1 MKNERSTT
9 NARLYSPRATLC
21 AIGIKLRSL
30 KFFDTIAEHL
40 QIRQK
45 TIHHTPI
52 EKLTDAFIAILSGAH
67 GLCEINT
74 RVRTDAA
81 LQRAFGRKGCAE
93 QSVVQE
99 TLDACTSQN
108 IAEMKRAF
116 KALLQRHGRA
126 YRHPYKERLQL
137 LDVDMTGL
145 PCGRSAECA
154 SKGYF
159 ANKPH
164 RYGRQMARVIAAHYE
179 EIVADCVLPGNV
191 QLNKVLRPFIEEVE
205 VTLDLDP
212 EKRSRTVLR
221 IDAGGGSLNDVNW
234 LLRRGYQIHC
244 KDCSLQRAAGIA
256 PTVKEWFP
264 DPLHP
269 GRQVGWAT
277 CGSHDYEREVRRL
290 IVRWRKRNG
299 QECFAALLST
309 LTPRQVFDLLG
320 QSPKLLHDRR
330 AAALAYAYL
339 YDKRG
344 GTIEIE
350 FKEDKQGFGLTKRNK
365 KRYEAQQMIVLLSAL
380 AHNVVVWAREWLSGE
395 SSKVKN
401 NGVLRMVRDVFTVS
415 GFLEMGAKESIKR
428 IVLSYAAGWARRCV
442 NSLRA
447 LLKQQHVRVTL
458 GET

>member
-1 MKNERSTT
+1 MKNKQTAANT
-9 NARLYSPRATLC
+9 KLYSPRAPLC

-30 KFFDTIAEHL
+30 KFFDTIGEHVR
-40 QIRQK
+40 IGQK
-45 TIHHTPI
+45 TIRHTPL
-52 EKLTDAFIAILSGAH
+52 EKSADAFIAILAGAH
-67 GLCEINT
+67 GLCEVNT
-74 RVRTDAA
+74 RVRTDTA
-81 LQRAFGRKGCAE
+81 LQRSFGRGSCAE

-108 IAEMKRAF
+108 VAEMKRAF
-116 KALLQRHGRA
+116 KALLKAHGRS
-126 YRHPYKERLQL
+126 YYHPYKVKLQL

-145 PCGRSAECA
+145 PCGRQAEKA

-164 RYGRQMARVIAAHYE
+164 RYGRQMARVIASHYE
-179 EIVADCVLPGNV
+179 EIIADCVLPGNV
-191 QLNKVLRPFIEEVE
+191 QLNKVLRPLIEEME
-205 VTLDLDP
+205 VTLDLDQA
-212 EKRSRTVLR
+212 KRARTVLR

-234 LLRRGYQIHC
+234 LLKRGYQIHS
-244 KDCSLQRAAGIA
+244 KDCSLARAAGIA

-277 CGSHDYEREVRRL
+277 CGSHDYERDVRRL

-309 LTPRQVFDLLG
+309 LTPLQVFDLLG
-320 QSPKLLHDRR
+320 GSPKLFHDGR
-330 AAALAYAYL
+330 AIALAYAYL

-365 KRYEAQQMIVLLSAL
+365 KRYQAQQMIVLLSAL
-380 AHNVVVWAREWLSGE
+380 AHNVVVWSKEWLKGE
-395 SSKVKN
+395 SSKIKK
-401 NGVLRMVRDVFTVS
+401 NGVLRMVRDVFAVS
-415 GFLEMGAKESIKR
+415 GFLEMGAKETIKR
-428 IVLSYAAGWARRCV
+428 IVLSSAAGWARRCV

-447 LLKQQHVRVTL
+447 LLKQQHVAVTL

>member
-1 MKNERSTT
+1 MKTEQSVATT
-9 NARLYSPRATLC
+9 RLYSPRATLC

-30 KFFDTIAEHL
+30 KFFDTISEHL
-40 QIRQK
+40 RIRQK

-52 EKLTDAFIAILSGAH
+52 EKLTDAFIAILAGSH

-74 RVRTDAA
+74 RVRTDTA
-81 LQRAFGRKGCAE
+81 LQRAFGRKSCAE

-99 TLDACTSQN
+99 TLDACTSKN

-116 KALLQRHGRA
+116 KALLQRHSRA
-126 YRHPYKERLQL
+126 YRHPYKKRLQL

-145 PCGRSAECA
+145 PCGRTAERA

-159 ANKPH
+159 ANHPH
-164 RYGRQMARVIAAHYE
+164 RYGRQMARVIAAQYE
-179 EIVADCVLPGNV
+179 EIISDCVLPGNV
-191 QLNKVLRPFIEEVE
+191 QLYRALRPVIEEIE
-205 VTLDLDP
+205 VTLDLDR
-212 EKRSRTVLR
+212 ENRSRTVLR

-234 LLRRGYQIHC
+234 LLRRGYQIHS

-277 CGSHDYEREVRRL
+277 CGSHDYERSVRRL
-290 IVRWRKRNG
+290 IVRWRKKNG
-299 QECFAALLST
+299 QECFAAALST

-320 QSPKLLHDRR
+320 WSKKLLDDRK
-330 AAALAYAYL
+330 AVALAYAYL

-365 KRYEAQQMIVLLSAL
+365 KRYEAQQMVVLLSAL
-380 AHNVVVWAREWLSGE
+380 AHNVVVWSREWLSQE
-395 SSKVKN
+395 ATKVKKS
-401 NGVLRMVRDVFTVS
+401 GVLRMVRDVFTVS
-415 GFLEMGAKESIKR
+415 GFLEIGAKESIKR
-428 IVLSYAAGWARRCV
+428 IVLSVAAAWARRCIK
-442 NSLRA
+442 SLRI

>member
-1 MKNERSTT
+1 MKNEQLTT
-9 NARLYSPRATLC
+9 NVRLYSPRATLC

-30 KFFDTIAEHL
+30 KFFDIIAEHVHV
-40 QIRQK
+40 RQK

-74 RVRTDAA
+74 RVRTDTA
-81 LQRAFGRKGCAE
+81 LQRAFGRNSCAE

-108 IAEMKRAF
+108 ISQMKRAF
-116 KALLQRHGRA
+116 KALLKAHGRS
-126 YRHPYKERLQL
+126 YRHPYKDKLQL

-145 PCGRSAECA
+145 PCGRLSEKA

-159 ANKPH
+159 ANRPH

-179 EIVADCVLPGNV
+179 EIIADCVLPGNV
-191 QLNKVLRPFIEEVE
+191 QLNRVLRPLLEETE
-205 VTLDLDP
+205 VTLDLDG

-234 LLRRGYQIHC
+234 LLKRGYQIHS

-256 PTVKEWFP
+256 PTVKEWFN

-290 IVRWRKRNG
+290 IVRWEKKNG

-309 LTPRQVFDLLG
+309 LSPRQVFDLLG
-320 QSPKLLHDRR
+320 QSPKLLNDRQ
-330 AAALAYAYL
+330 AVALAYAYL

-344 GTIEIE
+344 GTIEVEI
-350 FKEDKQGFGLTKRNK
+350 KEDKQGFGLAKRNK
-365 KRYEAQQMIVLLSAL
+365 KRYEAQQMVVLLSAL
-380 AHNVVVWAREWLSGE
+380 AHNVVIWSREWLAAE
-395 SSKVKN
+395 SAKVKQA
-401 NGVLRMVRDVFTVS
+401 GVLRMVRDVFAVS
-415 GFLEMGAKESIKR
+415 GFLELDPKNSIRR
-428 IVLSYAAGWARRCV
+428 IVLSYAAAWARRCA
-442 NSLRA
+442 NSFRA
-447 LLKQQHVRVTL
+447 LLKEQHVRVIL
-458 GET
+458 DEI

>member
-1 MKNERSTT
+1 MKNTQPATT
-9 NARLYSPRATLC
+9 TKLYSPRATLC
-21 AIGIKLRSL
+21 AIGVKLREL
-30 KFFDTIAEHL
+30 QFFDMIADHL
-40 QIRQK
+40 HVRQK
-45 TIHHTPI
+45 TIKHTPI
-52 EKLTDAFIAILSGAH
+52 EKLQDAFIAILAGAH
-67 GLCEINT
+67 GLCEVNT
-74 RVRTDAA
+74 RVRTDRA
-81 LQRAFGRKGCAE
+81 LQLAFGRSSCAE

-99 TLDACTSQN
+99 TLDACTSENVRQ
-108 IAEMKRAF
+108 MKRAF
-116 KALLQRHGRA
+116 KTLLQKHGQA
-126 YRHPYKERLQL
+126 YRHRYKDKLQL

-145 PCGRSAECA
+145 PCGRKAEKA

-179 EIVADCVLPGNV
+179 EIIADCVLPGNV
-191 QLNKVLRPFIEEVE
+191 QLNRVLRPLIEETE
-205 VTLDLDP
+205 VTLDLDR
-212 EKRSRTVLR
+212 EKRSCTVLR

-234 LLRRGYQIHC
+234 LLKRGYQIHS

-256 PTVKEWFP
+256 PTVKEWFN

-277 CGSHDYEREVRRL
+277 CGSHDYERPVRRL

-309 LTPRQVFDLLG
+309 LMPRQVFDLLG
-320 QSPKLLHDRR
+320 QPPKLLHDRQ
-330 AAALAYAYL
+330 AVALAYAYL

-380 AHNVVVWAREWLSGE
+380 AHNVVMWSREWLSRV
-395 SSKVKN
+395 SKIKQH
-401 NGVLRMVRDVFTVS
+401 GVLRIVRDVFQVS
-415 GFLEMGAKESIKR
+415 GFVEMRADCSIKR
-428 IVLSYAAGWARRCV
+428 IVLNQVAAWARRCAK
-442 NSLRA
+442 SLRA
-447 LLKQQHVRVTL
+447 LLKQQHVGVTL

>member
-1 MKNERSTT
+1 MKNEQLTT
-9 NARLYSPRATLC
+9 TARLYSPRATLC

-30 KFFDTIAEHL
+30 KFFDTIAEH
-40 QIRQK
+40 IRIKQK
-45 TIHHTPI
+45 TIHHTPM

-74 RVRTDAA
+74 RVRTDTA
-81 LQRAFGRKGCAE
+81 LQRAFGRSSCAE

-108 IAEMKRAF
+108 VAEMKHAF
-116 KALLQRHGRA
+116 KSLLKAHGRA
-126 YRHPYKERLQL
+126 YRHRYQDKLQL

-145 PCGRSAECA
+145 PCGRLSEKA

-164 RYGRQMARVIAAHYE
+164 RYGRQLARVIAAHYE
-179 EIVADCVLPGNV
+179 EIVSDCVLPGNV
-191 QLNKVLRPFIEEVE
+191 QLNKVLRPLIEEME
-205 VTLDLDP
+205 VTLDLDR

-234 LLRRGYQIHC
+234 LLRRGYQIHS
-244 KDCSLQRAAGIA
+244 KDCSLQRAAAIA
-256 PTVKEWFP
+256 PTVKQWFD

-299 QECFAALLST
+299 QECFAATLST
-309 LTPRQVFDLLG
+309 LTPRQVFDLLSR
-320 QSPKLLHDRR
+320 SPKMLHDPQ
-330 AAALAYAYL
+330 AVTLAYAYL

-344 GTIEIE
+344 GAIEIE

-365 KRYEAQQMIVLLSAL
+365 KKYEAQQMVVLLSAL
-380 AHNVVVWAREWLSGE
+380 AHNVVVWSKEWLKGE
-395 SSKVKN
+395 SSKIKN

-415 GFLEMGAKESIKR
+415 GFLEMGPQNSIRR
-428 IVLSYAAGWARRCV
+428 IVLSDAAAWARRCA

>member
-1 MKNERSTT
+1 MKNAQSTA
-9 NARLYSPRATLC
+9 NKRFYSPRATLC

-30 KFFDTIAEHL
+30 KFFDILAEYL
-40 QIRQK
+40 RIKQK
-45 TIHHTPI
+45 TLHHTPI
-52 EKLTDAFIAILSGAH
+52 EKLTDAFIAILAGSH

-74 RVRTDAA
+74 RVRPDAA
-81 LQRAFGRKGCAE
+81 LQRAFGRSGCAE

-108 IAEMKRAF
+108 VSEMKRAF
-116 KALLQRHGRA
+116 KALLKAHGRS
-126 YRHPYKERLQL
+126 YRHPYKDKLQL

-145 PCGRSAECA
+145 PCGRQAEKA

-164 RYGRQMARVIAAHYE
+164 RYGRQMARVIASHYE
-179 EIVADCVLPGNV
+179 EIISDCVLPGNV
-191 QLNKVLRPFIEEVE
+191 QLNKVLRPLIEETE
-205 VTLDLDP
+205 MTLDLDG
-212 EKRSRTVLR
+212 EKRARTVLR
-221 IDAGGGSLNDVNW
+221 IDAGGGSINDVNW
-234 LLRRGYQIHC
+234 LLRRGYQIHS
-244 KDCSLQRAAGIA
+244 KDCSLARAAGIA
-256 PTVKEWFP
+256 PTVTEWFP

-269 GRQVGWAT
+269 GRLVGWAT

-309 LTPRQVFDLLG
+309 LSPRQVFDQLG
-320 QSPKLLHDRR
+320 QSPKLLADRQ
-330 AAALAYAYL
+330 AVALAYAYL
-339 YDKRG
+339 YNKRG

-395 SSKVKN
+395 SSKIKK

-415 GFLEMGAKESIKR
+415 GFLEMGPKNAIRR
-428 IVLSYAAGWARRCV
+428 IVLSYAAAWARRCA

-447 LLKQQHVRVTL
+447 LLKQQQVRVTL

>member
-1 MKNERSTT
+1 MKTEQSATT
-9 NARLYSPRATLC
+9 TRLYSPRATLC

-30 KFFDTIAEHL
+30 KFFDTLAEHL
-40 QIRQK
+40 HIRQK

-52 EKLTDAFIAILSGAH
+52 EKLTDAFIAILAGAH
-67 GLCEINT
+67 GMCEINT
-74 RVRTDAA
+74 RVRTDTA
-81 LQRAFGRKGCAE
+81 LQRAFGRKNCAE

-99 TLDACTSQN
+99 TLDACTSKN
-108 IAEMKRAF
+108 IIEMKRAF
-116 KALLQRHGRA
+116 KALLQKHGRA

-145 PCGRSAECA
+145 PCGRSAERA
-154 SKGYF
+154 SKGYL
-159 ANKPH
+159 ANHPH
-164 RYGRQMARVIAAHYE
+164 RYGRQMARVIASHYE
-179 EIVADCVLPGNV
+179 EIISDCVLPGNV
-191 QLNKVLRPFIEEVE
+191 QLNKVLRPVIEEME
-205 VTLDLDP
+205 VTLDMDR

-234 LLRRGYQIHC
+234 LLKRGYQIHS

-256 PTVKEWFP
+256 PTVREWFS

-277 CGSHDYEREVRRL
+277 CGSHDYERVVRRL
-290 IVRWRKRNG
+290 IVRWTKRNG
-299 QECFAALLST
+299 QQCFAATLST
-309 LTPRQVFDLLG
+309 LTPRQVFELLG
-320 QSPKLLHDRR
+320 QDKKLLGDRK
-330 AAALAYAYL
+330 AVALAYAYL

-365 KRYEAQQMIVLLSAL
+365 KRYAAQQMIVLLTAM
-380 AHNVVVWAREWLSGE
+380 AHNVVVWSRAWLSRE
-395 SSKVKN
+395 SEKIKR

-415 GFLEMGAKESIKR
+415 GFLEIGAKDTVKK
-428 IVLSYAAGWARRCV
+428 IVLSNAAAWARRCA

-458 GET
+458 GEI